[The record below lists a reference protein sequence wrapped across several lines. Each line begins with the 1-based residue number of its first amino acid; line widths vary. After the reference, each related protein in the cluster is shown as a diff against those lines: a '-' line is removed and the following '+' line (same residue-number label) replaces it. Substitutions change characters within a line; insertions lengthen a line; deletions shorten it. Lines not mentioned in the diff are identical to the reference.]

1 MKEPT
6 SIKKT
11 VIRDNGNRDHR
22 ENASAIKIGLK
33 AFVVSALIILLL
45 MIFSGVLTMFLPSG
59 QYDRIVQGGRTLV
72 VDGSYQGVPKP
83 DYPFWRWLTAPI
95 EILFVSGNLTLITII
110 LFIFCVGGSIA
121 ILERAGVMEE
131 LIRLLVSRFSKR
143 KYRLIALV
151 ILFFMAISSFIG
163 VYEGMVPMIIFIVPL
178 AITLGWDSL
187 TGLGMSLL
195 PLAFGFA
202 SAVTN
207 PFTIAVAQKIADLP
221 LFSGAWFRLIF
232 FATVYGIVTAF
243 VIRHAKKVER
253 DPRRSPTYV
262 LDEEIRQRFSKTA
275 GPSALGEPSPLGE
288 MPAQGKTVALGSGVE
303 GTQQKGRALVW
314 FALCVAV
321 AMVVVFATARSP
333 VLSDLAFPIMGIL
346 FLIGGIGGGI
356 LARLGGKKTIQSFLT
371 GSANLLPGIVLIL
384 MAYSVKHIIVTG
396 KIMDTILF
404 MTAQAIRQAPPMAG
418 AFLMYAATLGMNF
431 FIGSASAKAFLM
443 MPLLSPL
450 ADLVGITRQT
460 AVLAFDFGDGF
471 SNMIFPT
478 NALLL
483 IALSF
488 TVVSY
493 PKWMAFTWKLQL
505 VILALTSAFLAL
517 AVAIHFGPF

>member
-6 SIKKT
+6 STEKSIP
-11 VIRDNGNRDHR
+11 R
-22 ENASAIKIGLK
+22 ERLGMDTKMNSSAIKIGLK
-33 AFVVSALIILLL
+33 AFIVSAGIILLL
-45 MIFSGVLTMFLPSG
+45 MVFSGVLTVLLPSG
-59 QYDRIVQGGRTLV
+59 QYDRVVQGGRTLV
-72 VDGSYQGVPKP
+72 VDGSYQGIPKP
-83 DYPFWRWLTAPI
+83 DYPFWRWFTAPM

-131 LIRLLVSRFSKR
+131 LIRLLVFHFSKR
-143 KYRLIALV
+143 KYLLIALV

-221 LFSGAWFRLIF
+221 LFSGAWLRLIF

-243 VIRHAKKVER
+243 VIHHAKKVEK
-253 DPRRSPTYV
+253 DPRHSPTYG
-262 LDEEIRQRFSKTA
+262 LDEEIRQRFSETA
-275 GPSALGEPSPLGE
+275 GGESPVEPSPLG
-288 MPAQGKTVALGSGVE
+288 SGIA
-303 GTQQKGRALVW
+303 GAQQKGRALVW

-321 AMVVVFATARSP
+321 AMAVVFATARSAT
-333 VLSDLAFPIMGIL
+333 LSDLAFPIMGIL
-346 FLIGGIGGGI
+346 FLIGGIGGGV
-356 LARLGGKKTIQSFLT
+356 LARLGGKNTVRSFLT

-404 MTAQAIRQAPPMAG
+404 MTAQTIRQAPPLAG

-450 ADLVGITRQT
+450 ADLVGISRQT

-505 VILALTSAFLAL
+505 IVLALTLSFLAL
-517 AVAIHFGPF
+517 AVAVHFGPF